1 MPYDDLKYISER
13 KKHLFLR
20 DEIEEAI
27 KAKNIDRGKFHEYS
41 KQGYGDII
49 SKFYFTFADI
59 KNYPVGRQ
67 TLEEYNMHF
76 REELYQE
83 YIACSLNYESH
94 AEYMQNIKAGIPDED
109 KLFLIL
115 SDGWVYEGEKDA
127 MFAVL
132 EEVYDIR
139 DFYIISP
146 KFSWFTAV
154 SKIEDSACLYR
165 QTSDKNETAR

>member
-13 KKHLFLR
+13 KKHSFLR
-20 DEIEEAI
+20 DEIEEVI
-27 KAKNIDRGKFHEYS
+27 KAKNIGRGKFHEYS

-83 YIACSLNYESH
+83 YTLPVHLIMKAMQGIFRLSRRVSL
-94 AEYMQNIKAGIPDED
+94 M
-109 KLFLIL
+109 
-115 SDGWVYEGEKDA
+115 
-127 MFAVL
+127 
-132 EEVYDIR
+132 R
-139 DFYIISP
+139 
-146 KFSWFTAV
+146 
-154 SKIEDSACLYR
+154 
-165 QTSDKNETAR
+165 TSFF

>member
-13 KKHLFLR
+13 KKHVLLR

-27 KAKNIDRGKFHEYS
+27 KAKNIDRGKIHEYS

-94 AEYMQNIKAGIPDED
+94 AGYIQAIKAGIPDED

-127 MFAVL
+127 MFDVL

>member
-13 KKHLFLR
+13 KKHPLLR
-20 DEIEEAI
+20 DEIEEVI
-27 KAKNIDRGKFHEYS
+27 KAKNIGRGKFHEYS
-41 KQGYGDII
+41 KQGYTDII

-94 AEYMQNIKAGIPDED
+94 AGYIQAIKAGIPDED

-127 MFAVL
+127 MFDVL

-146 KFSWFTAV
+146 KFSWFVAV
-154 SKIEDSACLYR
+154 SKIEDNACLYR
-165 QTSDKNETAR
+165 QTLDKNETAR

>member
-1 MPYDDLKYISER
+1 MPYNDLKYISER

-20 DEIEEAI
+20 DEIEEVI
-27 KAKNIDRGKFHEYS
+27 KAKNIGRGKFHEYS

-83 YIACSLNYESH
+83 YIANPEQVRLR
-94 AEYMQNIKAGIPDED
+94 GI
-109 KLFLIL
+109 
-115 SDGWVYEGEKDA
+115 G
-127 MFAVL
+127 
-132 EEVYDIR
+132 
-139 DFYIISP
+139 
-146 KFSWFTAV
+146 
-154 SKIEDSACLYR
+154 
-165 QTSDKNETAR
+165 ARTYARFVRRGG

>member
-13 KKHLFLR
+13 KKHSLLR

-41 KQGYGDII
+41 MQGYGDII

-94 AEYMQNIKAGIPDED
+94 AGYIQAIKAGIPDED

-127 MFAVL
+127 MFDVL

-165 QTSDKNETAR
+165 QRSDKNETVR

>member
-1 MPYDDLKYISER
+1 
-13 KKHLFLR
+13 
-20 DEIEEAI
+20 
-27 KAKNIDRGKFHEYS
+27 
-41 KQGYGDII
+41 
-49 SKFYFTFADI
+49 
-59 KNYPVGRQ
+59 
-67 TLEEYNMHF
+67 MHF

-94 AEYMQNIKAGIPDED
+94 AGYIQAIKAGIPDED

-127 MFAVL
+127 MFDVL

-139 DFYIISP
+139 DFYIIST

-154 SKIEDSACLYR
+154 SYIEDNACLYR
-165 QTSDKNETAR
+165 QTSDRNETAR